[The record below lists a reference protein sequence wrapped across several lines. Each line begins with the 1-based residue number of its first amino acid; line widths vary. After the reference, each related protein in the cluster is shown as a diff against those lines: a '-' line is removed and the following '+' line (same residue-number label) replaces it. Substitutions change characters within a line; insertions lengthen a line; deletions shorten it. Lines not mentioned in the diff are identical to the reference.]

1 MLRPGFTKM
10 FSPCGYN
17 RDRFLAPYAMQF
29 VEELVGHCG
38 RGYPGSEYVRRAPT
52 LPKPNAG

>member
-1 MLRPGFTKM
+1 VPIGRWTVAAWDPQ
-10 FSPCGYN
+10 
-17 RDRFLAPYAMQF
+17 RFLAPYAMQF

-52 LPKPNAG
+52 LPKPNAA